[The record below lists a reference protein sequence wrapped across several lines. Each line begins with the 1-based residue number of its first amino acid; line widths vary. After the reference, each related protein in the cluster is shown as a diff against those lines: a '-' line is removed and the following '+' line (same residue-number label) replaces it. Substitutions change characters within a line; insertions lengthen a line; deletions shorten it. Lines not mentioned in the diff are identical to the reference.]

1 MGDECNI
8 MIRELKDHKQ
18 RRKEAFAKC
27 MKIHF
32 AKALYV
38 TNLISNKE

>member
-1 MGDECNI
+1 MGVKCNI
-8 MIRELKDHKQ
+8 MIRELKGDKQ

-38 TNLISNKE
+38 TN